1 MKLIKTSE
9 IDFRMGQM
17 QIIAFLGMG
26 KMGQPMACN
35 LASSGFKVRCWN
47 RTTGKLHSL
56 PSILE
61 CKHDINTAVAGS
73 DVVISMLSDGAATQN
88 VMNSLEGNAL
98 ASVKTWIEMASILP
112 EEATTQEKFFKKN
125 DTEYLDAPV
134 SGGTVAAN
142 DGNLAIMVGGE
153 EKVFLETKKILGAM
167 GRPVLVGPTGAG
179 QLAKLANQAIVGI
192 TISAVAEAVLLL
204 ERGGANLDSV
214 RDALSGG
221 FADSAILQQHGQR
234 MSKRN
239 FESGG
244 SVRTQLKDLQNI
256 QKVAQILGL
265 QLPMVN
271 KVTERYSALSANSLN
286 LEKDHSA
293 LFLELLD
300 RNKITD

>member
-1 MKLIKTSE
+1 
-9 IDFRMGQM
+9 MGQM

-35 LASSGFKVRCWN
+35 LASSGFNVRCWN
-47 RTTGKLHSL
+47 RTTEKLHSL
-56 PSILE
+56 PAILE
-61 CKHDINTAVAGS
+61 CKHDINEALAGS

-88 VMNSLEGNAL
+88 VINSLDRNAL
-98 ASVKTWIEMASILP
+98 TSVKAWIEMASILP

-265 QLPMVN
+265 ELPMVN

>member
-26 KMGQPMACN
+26 KMGQHMACN

-47 RTTGKLHSL
+47 RTIEKLHSL

-88 VMNSLEGNAL
+88 VINSLDRNAL
-98 ASVKTWIEMASILP
+98 TSVKAWIEMASILP

-125 DTEYLDAPV
+125 DPKYLDAPV

>member
-1 MKLIKTSE
+1 
-9 IDFRMGQM
+9 MGQM

-88 VMNSLEGNAL
+88 VINSLDRNAL
-98 ASVKTWIEMASILP
+98 TSVKAWIEMASILP

-134 SGGTVAAN
+134 SGGTAAAN

-256 QKVAQILGL
+256 QKVAQISGL
-265 QLPMVN
+265 ELPMVN
-271 KVTERYSALSANSLN
+271 KVTERYSALCANSLN

>member
-1 MKLIKTSE
+1 
-9 IDFRMGQM
+9 MGQM

-47 RTTGKLHSL
+47 RTTKKLHSL
-56 PSILE
+56 PSLLD
-61 CKHDINTAVAGS
+61 CKHDINAALAGS

-88 VMNSLEGNAL
+88 VINSLDRNAL
-98 ASVKTWIEMASILP
+98 TSVKAWIEMASILP

-192 TISAVAEAVLLL
+192 TISAIAEAVLLL

-265 QLPMVN
+265 ELPMVN

-300 RNKITD
+300 RNKITE

>member
-88 VMNSLEGNAL
+88 VINSLDRNAL
-98 ASVKTWIEMASILP
+98 TSVKAWIEMASILP

-256 QKVAQILGL
+256 QKVAQIFGL
-265 QLPMVN
+265 ELPMVN

>member
-1 MKLIKTSE
+1 
-9 IDFRMGQM
+9 M

-88 VMNSLEGNAL
+88 VINSLDRNAL
-98 ASVKTWIEMASILP
+98 TSVKAWIEMASILP

-179 QLAKLANQAIVGI
+179 QLAKLANHAIVGI
-192 TISAVAEAVLLL
+192 TIRAVAEAVLLL

>member
-1 MKLIKTSE
+1 
-9 IDFRMGQM
+9 M
-17 QIIAFLGMG
+17 QVIAFLGMG
-26 KMGQPMACN
+26 KMGQPMAYN

-47 RTTGKLHSL
+47 RTIEKLHCL

-61 CKHDINTAVAGS
+61 CKDDINLVLSGS
-73 DVVISMLSDGAATQN
+73 DVVISMLSDGSATQN
-88 VMNSLEGNAL
+88 VMNGLDKKKLS
-98 ASVKTWIEMASILP
+98 SVKTWIEMASVLP
-112 EEATTQEKFFKKN
+112 EEAISQSTFLKKHN
-125 DTEYLDAPV
+125 IKYLDAPV

-153 EKVFLETKKILGAM
+153 ENIFQEIKKILCAL

-204 ERGGANLDSV
+204 ERGGANVDSV

-234 MSKRN
+234 MSKRY
-239 FESGG
+239 FEPGG

-256 QKVAQILGL
+256 QKVAEILGL
-265 QLPMVN
+265 ELPMVN
-271 KVTERYSALSANSLN
+271 KVTERYSALSDNSLN

-293 LFLELLD
+293 LFLELLN
-300 RNKITD
+300 RNRITD

>member
-56 PSILE
+56 PSVLE

-88 VMNSLEGNAL
+88 AINSLDRNAL
-98 ASVKTWIEMASILP
+98 TSVKAWIEMASILP

-265 QLPMVN
+265 ELPMVN

>member
-1 MKLIKTSE
+1 VKLIKTSE

-88 VMNSLEGNAL
+88 VINSLDRNAL
-98 ASVKTWIEMASILP
+98 TSVKAWIEMASILP

-125 DTEYLDAPV
+125 DTKYLDAPV

-256 QKVAQILGL
+256 QKVAEILGL
-265 QLPMVN
+265 ELPMVN
-271 KVTERYSALSANSLN
+271 KVTERYSALSDNSLN

-293 LFLELLD
+293 LFLELLN
-300 RNKITD
+300 RNRITD

>member
-1 MKLIKTSE
+1 
-9 IDFRMGQM
+9 MGQM

-61 CKHDINTAVAGS
+61 CKHDINAALAGS

-88 VMNSLEGNAL
+88 VINSLDRNAL
-98 ASVKTWIEMASILP
+98 TSVKAWIEMASILP

-214 RDALSGG
+214 RDALYGG

-256 QKVAQILGL
+256 QKVAKILGL
-265 QLPMVN
+265 ELPMVN

-300 RNKITD
+300 RNKITE

>member
-88 VMNSLEGNAL
+88 VINSLDRNAL
-98 ASVKTWIEMASILP
+98 TSVKAWIEMASILP

-192 TISAVAEAVLLL
+192 TISAVAEAVLFL
-204 ERGGANLDSV
+204 ERGGVNLDSV

-300 RNKITD
+300 RNKITE

>member
-1 MKLIKTSE
+1 
-9 IDFRMGQM
+9 MGQM

-47 RTTGKLHSL
+47 RTTKKLHSL
-56 PSILE
+56 PSLLD
-61 CKHDINTAVAGS
+61 CKHDINAALAGS
-73 DVVISMLSDGAATQN
+73 DVAISMLSDGAATQN
-88 VMNSLEGNAL
+88 VINSLDRNAL
-98 ASVKTWIEMASILP
+98 TSVKAWIEMASILP

-265 QLPMVN
+265 ELPMVN

-300 RNKITD
+300 RNKITE

>member
-1 MKLIKTSE
+1 MIKTSE

-17 QIIAFLGMG
+17 QIIAFLGIG

-47 RTTGKLHSL
+47 RTTKKLHSL
-56 PSILE
+56 PSLLD
-61 CKHDINTAVAGS
+61 CKHDINAALAGS

-88 VMNSLEGNAL
+88 VINSLDRNAL
-98 ASVKTWIEMASILP
+98 TSVKAWIEMASILP
-112 EEATTQEKFFKKN
+112 EEATTQEKFFRKN
-125 DTEYLDAPV
+125 DTKYLDAPV

-244 SVRTQLKDLQNI
+244 SVQTQLKDLQNI

-265 QLPMVN
+265 ELPMVN

>member
-47 RTTGKLHSL
+47 RTSGKLHSL

-88 VMNSLEGNAL
+88 VINSLDRNAL
-98 ASVKTWIEMASILP
+98 ISVKAWIEMASILP

-153 EKVFLETKKILGAM
+153 ENVFLEIKKILGAM

-265 QLPMVN
+265 ELPMVN

>member
-47 RTTGKLHSL
+47 RTTKKLHSL

-61 CKHDINTAVAGS
+61 CKHDINAALAGS

-88 VMNSLEGNAL
+88 VINSLDRNAL
-98 ASVKTWIEMASILP
+98 TSVKAWIEMASILP

>member
-88 VMNSLEGNAL
+88 VINSLDRNAL
-98 ASVKTWIEMASILP
+98 TSVKAWIEMASILP

-125 DTEYLDAPV
+125 NTEYLDAPV

-265 QLPMVN
+265 ELPMVN
-271 KVTERYSALSANSLN
+271 KVTERYSALCANSLN